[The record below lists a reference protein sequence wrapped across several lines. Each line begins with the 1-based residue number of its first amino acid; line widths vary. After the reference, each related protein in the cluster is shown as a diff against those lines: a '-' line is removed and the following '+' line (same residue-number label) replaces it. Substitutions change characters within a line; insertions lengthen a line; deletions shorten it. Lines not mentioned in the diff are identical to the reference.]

1 MSFRRKTKRDPEFV
15 KNQDLLKKEVME
27 SIAANSDKSIDLLEY
42 FLKSVLPE
50 TEYNYYLFVKNKG
63 GIPVNLK
70 FNYNEYIKALIAITD
85 YEYEAYYFPVAF
97 TKWRD
102 NEGTFNHFK
111 CFYVDVDH
119 TGINTLNMNSDEM
132 AEFIKVT
139 YNVPESIMPHFCVSS
154 GSGGFHAVWLVED
167 IYDTEIRDKFTRSMI
182 TYFGGDYNAFPRS
195 HPFRIPFSNNCKR
208 DIPIKSKLMILSDNP
223 RYRISDLEFF
233 SKSESEID
241 EYFTHEKAK
250 TTAKRLATIEKKK
263 QNHSAPAVKE
273 EDRISKNQHTKHS
286 KDKSDYDT
294 SPIKNV
300 KYHTKF
306 NKKARYSNLLGDLN
320 NYFVRRGCN
329 INGYRHTFIFLI
341 ANYARLYMSQYD
353 CIEHCSQYV
362 SDNFYDEM
370 IEIIENV
377 YSRGYTYYYNYNTIS
392 KLLNFSD
399 IDLEKSFCA
408 FSDEIKTYRR
418 KERQKAY
425 YQKKTEHTLTESY
438 IRRETNKLIIANNP
452 DKTVE
457 ELMELCQLS
466 KSSIY
471 RIRKEIKNE
480 NKY

>member
-1 MSFRRKTKRDPEFV
+1 MSFRRKTKRDPAFKKQQDEFKQEV
-15 KNQDLLKKEVME
+15 LENIAKNSNKENV
-27 SIAANSDKSIDLLEY
+27 ILEY
-42 FLKSVLPE
+42 FLRSVLPK
-50 TEYNYYLFVKNKG
+50 TDYNYYLFAKSKG
-63 GIPVNLK
+63 GIPINIK
-70 FNYNEYIKALIAITD
+70 FKYEEYIHALIAICD
-85 YEYEAYYFPVAF
+85 FYYEAYYFPVAF

-102 NEGTFNHFK
+102 NEGTFNCFK

-119 TGINTLNMNSDEM
+119 TDMNTLNLSNDEM
-132 AEFIKVT
+132 AEFIKDT
-139 YNVPESIMPHFCVSS
+139 YNIPESIMPHFCISS
-154 GSGGFHAVWLVED
+154 GSGGFHAVWLTED
-167 IYDTEIRDKFTRSMI
+167 ICDTEMRDKITKSII

-195 HPFRIPFSNNCKR
+195 HPFRIPTSYNCKK
-208 DIPIKSKLMILSDNP
+208 DIPIRSKLKVLSDNP
-223 RYRISDLEFF
+223 RYSISDLEFF
-233 SKSESEID
+233 NKSDMEIN

-250 TTAKRLATIEKKK
+250 TTAKRLATIEEKK
-263 QNHSAPAVKE
+263 QNHSAPVV
-273 EDRISKNQHTKHS
+273 NQEITTAKKQHS
-286 KDKSDYDT
+286 HRPKDKSDYDT
-294 SPIKNV
+294 APIHNV

-306 NKKARYSNLLGDLN
+306 NKKARFSNLLGDLN
-320 NYFVRRGCN
+320 NYFLRRGCN

-341 ANYARLYMSQYD
+341 ANYARLYMSQHD

-370 IEIIENV
+370 IEIIDNV

-392 KLLNFSD
+392 ELLNFSD

-425 YQKKTEHTLTESY
+425 YQKKTEHMLTKAY

-471 RIRKEIKNE
+471 RIRQQNKN
-480 NKY
+480 

>member
-1 MSFRRKTKRDPEFV
+1 MSFRRKTKRDPAFKKQQDEFKQEV
-15 KNQDLLKKEVME
+15 LENIAKNSNKENV
-27 SIAANSDKSIDLLEY
+27 ILEY
-42 FLKSVLPE
+42 FLRSVLPK
-50 TEYNYYLFVKNKG
+50 TDYNYYLFAKSKG
-63 GIPVNLK
+63 GIPINIK
-70 FNYNEYIKALIAITD
+70 FKYEEYIHALIAICD
-85 YEYEAYYFPVAF
+85 FYYEAYYFPVAF

-111 CFYVDVDH
+111 CFYVDVDN
-119 TGINTLNMNSDEM
+119 TGLNTLDMSSDEM

-139 YNVPESIMPHFCVSS
+139 YNVPQSIMPHFCISS
-154 GSGGFHAVWLVED
+154 GSGGFHVVWLVED
-167 IYDTEIRDKFTRSMI
+167 IYDVGIRDKLTRSMI

-208 DIPIKSKLMILSDNP
+208 DIPIKSKLMMLSDNP
-223 RYRISDLEFF
+223 RYSISDLEFF

-241 EYFTHEKAK
+241 KYFTNEKAK

-263 QNHSAPAVKE
+263 QNHSAPMVKE
-273 EDRISKNQHTKHS
+273 EDRVSKNQHTKHS

-370 IEIIENV
+370 IEIIDNV

-392 KLLNFSD
+392 SLLDFSD
-399 IDLEKSFCA
+399 IDLENSFCA
-408 FSDEIKTYRR
+408 FSDEIKAYRR

-425 YQKKTEHTLTESY
+425 YQKKTEHMLTEAY
-438 IRRETNKLIIANNP
+438 IRKETNKLIITNNP
-452 DKTVE
+452 DKTIE

-471 RIRKEIKNE
+471 RIRQQIKNE
-480 NKY
+480 NKN